1 MKRIGFLITLLG
13 FGLTGASAAIHPD
26 ALRKAAPEILKLY
39 VDEVRIAKDETSD
52 DGPGKI
58 TIVAYVMVVT
68 KSLTKLRSGDKLMIS
83 YERLLKAEARA
94 LKSYEAD
101 MKGMVGAQFFHQ
113 PDIPVKGDRLMA
125 YLKPDDNE
133 EKRKARIYHPD
144 ARQYSFEI
152 LKSRDAK

>member
-1 MKRIGFLITLLG
+1 
-13 FGLTGASAAIHPD
+13 
-26 ALRKAAPEILKLY
+26 
-39 VDEVRIAKDETSD
+39 
-52 DGPGKI
+52 
-58 TIVAYVMVVT
+58 
-68 KSLTKLRSGDKLMIS
+68 
-83 YERLLKAEARA
+83 
-94 LKSYEAD
+94 

-144 ARQYSFEI
+144 AHQYSFEI